1 MGILEPI
8 LRLACWPSVARIRGF
23 WRMRVSVSVSSA
35 LRVPP
40 PILTAKLLALILASV
55 LRVKL
60 EGVVVGPVVVLVL
73 VEPGEAW
80 GGRGTDVGKV
90 MPRVRILSGLIS
102 RV

>member
-60 EGVVVGPVVVLVL
+60 EGVVVVPVVVLVL
-73 VEPGEAW
+73 VEAGEAW
-80 GGRGTDVGKV
+80 GVRVTDCGKG
-90 MPRVRILSGLIS
+90 MPRLRSVS
-102 RV
+102 RLTST